1 MTWDY
6 AYALNALD
14 LADVATF
21 ATIEDEVP
29 SPYSDIGVQVPGRDG
44 ITFDD
49 EAPFSPLVATLRVHL
64 RWTDET
70 GAVNHADGEAGHIYE
85 NLSLLKREI
94 NKAAP
99 TLTRTVPHIGD
110 VRAVVKSNTPG
121 FVGRQRQVYV
131 FPLTVPSGSWQTVT
145 ESSAVGNPPAVVTS
159 GDRVIF
165 DPIIIFSAASTVT
178 VTNPDGSEYQITAA
192 AGPTYP
198 VTVDVGAG
206 TVLASGGAD
215 ARGDVSFTELAWCR
229 LQQASTITVVT
240 TASTTIKW
248 RNRWA

>member
-6 AYALNALD
+6 AHAINALD
-14 LADVATF
+14 LLDVATF

-29 SPYSDIGVQVPGRDG
+29 SPYSDVGVQVPGRDG
-44 ITFDD
+44 ITFDN

-94 NKAAP
+94 NKPAP
-99 TLTRTVPHIGD
+99 VLTRTLPHMGA
-110 VRAVVKSNTPG
+110 VRAIVKSNTPG
-121 FVGRQRQVYV
+121 FVGAQRHVYV
-131 FPLTVPSGSWQTVT
+131 FLLTVPSGSWQAAT

-165 DPIIIFSAASTVT
+165 DPIIIFSVASTVT

-206 TVLASGGAD
+206 TVLDNTGAD
-215 ARGDVSFTELAWCR
+215 VRGDVSFTELAWCR
-229 LQQASTITVVT
+229 LQQASTVTVVT